1 MDRTI
6 NRRTVLKG
14 AGALA
19 AGAAVVSPFGA
30 ALAQDASPAASPAA
44 SPMAS
49 PGASPVAIAPDPSIT
64 GELNVAMVANPQ
76 MVALQKLQPQFQEAY
91 PNIKLNLLVLPEN
104 EVRDRI
110 RTDVSTQAGQF
121 DVVTIGM
128 FEAADYAKQ
137 GWTMDV
143 GTPLSSDPNYDYNDI
158 FPAFVSA
165 LSGEDGK
172 LYAAPFYGES
182 SMLYYR
188 KDLFEA
194 AGLTMP
200 DKPTW
205 DDVGNFAKTLHKPDE
220 TYGIALRALPGWGEF
235 GAPLTSVINAFGGRW
250 FDEDW
255 KSQLASEESAAAIK
269 FYTDLL
275 INYGQPSATTS
286 GFTECENLFV
296 QGKAAMWYD
305 ATSAADLLGDPQ
317 LNPQAANTGFAY
329 QPMEKI
335 GSGWLWAWAFA
346 VEQGTQHSDAALAFV
361 KWATSKNYVQT
372 VASQLG
378 WGQVPSGVRASTYAD
393 PGYKEYAK
401 GFSDLVLSIIQ
412 AQDPTKCC
420 VDPVPYK
427 GLQFVGV
434 PEFVTLGD
442 SVTKELAN
450 VIAGNEKIDDALGK
464 IDEMANQWAQDNGY
478 Q

>member
-1 MDRTI
+1 MDRGM
-6 NRRTVLKG
+6 NRRDALRL
-14 AGALA
+14 AGALGATATA
-19 AGAAVVSPFGA
+19 AKFGRAAAQDGTPAAVVPNTDISG
-30 ALAQDASPAASPAA
+30 D
-44 SPMAS
+44 
-49 PGASPVAIAPDPSIT
+49 
-64 GELNVAMVANPQ
+64 LNVAMVANPQ
-76 MVALQKLQPQFQEAY
+76 MVALQKLEGEFQKAY
-91 PNIKLNLLVLPEN
+91 PNISLNLLVLPEN

-110 RTDVSTQAGQF
+110 RTDVSTEAGQF

-128 FEAADYAKQ
+128 FEAADYALQ
-137 GWTMDV
+137 GWTLDV
-143 GTPLSSDPNYDYNDI
+143 GTPLSADANYDYADI

-165 LSGEDGK
+165 LSGADGK

-188 KDLFEA
+188 TDLFEA
-194 AGLTMP
+194 AELTMP
-200 DKPTW
+200 EKPTW
-205 DDVGNFAKTLHKPDE
+205 DDVAGFAQALHKPDDV
-220 TYGIALRALPGWGEF
+220 YGIALRALPGWGEF

-255 KSQLASEESAAAIK
+255 NSQLASEKSAKAIT
-269 FYTDLL
+269 FYTDLVK
-275 INYGQPSATTS
+275 NYGQPSATTS

-305 ATSAADLLGDPQ
+305 ATSAADLLADPN

-329 QPMEKI
+329 QPMEEI

-346 VEQGTQHSDAALAFV
+346 IEAGTKHQDAALAFV
-361 KWATSKNYVQT
+361 KWATSKDYVQL

-393 PGYKEYAK
+393 PGYKEYAA
-401 GFSDLVLSIIQ
+401 GFADLVLSIIQ

-434 PEFVTLGD
+434 PEFVTLGND
-442 SVTKELAN
+442 VTKELAN
-450 VIAGNEKIDDALGK
+450 VIAGNESAEDAIGK
-464 IDEMANQWAQDNGY
+464 IDEMANQWAVDNGY

>member
-1 MDRTI
+1 MDRGLT
-6 NRRTVLKG
+6 RRDVMKLVG
-14 AGALA
+14 ATGVTAVA
-19 AGAAVVSPFGA
+19 AGTLDHAV
-30 ALAQDASPAASPAA
+30 AQTPEIS
-44 SPMAS
+44 
-49 PGASPVAIAPDPSIT
+49 

-76 MVALQKLQPQFQEAY
+76 MVALQKLAPEFEKAY

-128 FEAADYAKQ
+128 FEAADYALQ
-137 GWTMDV
+137 GWTLDV
-143 GTPLSSDPNYDYNDI
+143 GTPLSADADYDMADI

-188 KDLFEA
+188 TDLFEA
-194 AGLTMP
+194 AGLSVSE
-200 DKPTW
+200 KPTW
-205 DDVGNFAKTLHKPDE
+205 DEIQGWAKALHKEDGP
-220 TYGIALRALPGWGEF
+220 YGIVLRALPGWGEF

-255 KSQLASEESAAAIK
+255 KSQLASPESSEAIK

-286 GFTECENLFV
+286 GFTECENLFI

-305 ATSAADLLGDPQ
+305 ATSAADLLADST

-329 QPMEKI
+329 QPAEKI

-346 VEQGTQHSDAALAFV
+346 IEKGTEHEDAALAFV
-361 KWATSKNYVQT
+361 KWATSKAYVQL
-372 VASQLG
+372 VADQLG

-393 PGYKEYAK
+393 PGYKEYAA
-401 GFSDLVLSIIQ
+401 GFADLVLSIIE

-420 VDPVPYK
+420 TQPVPYK

-442 SVTKELAN
+442 QVTKELAN
-450 VIAGNEKIDDALGK
+450 VIAGNESADDAITKIDA
-464 IDEMANQWAQDNGY
+464 IANQWATDNGY

>member
-1 MDRTI
+1 MQR
-6 NRRTVLKG
+6 K
-14 AGALA
+14 ALA
-19 AGAAVVSPFGA
+19 VLAVL
-30 ALAQDASPAASPAA
+30 ALLMPMFLAIGGMSAVRAQD
-44 SPMAS
+44 AS
-49 PGASPVAIAPDPSIT
+49 PGASPAVDTSIS

-76 MVALQKLQPQFQEAY
+76 MVALQKLAPEFQKIY

-137 GWTMDV
+137 GWSLDV
-143 GTPLSSDPNYDYNDI
+143 GTPLQADPNYDYQDI
-158 FPAFVSA
+158 FPAMVSA
-165 LSGEDGK
+165 LSGDDGK

-182 SMLYYR
+182 SMVFYR
-188 KDLFEA
+188 KDLFQA

-205 DDVGNFAKTLHKPDE
+205 DDIQGFAQKLHKPDSGQ
-220 TYGIALRALPGWGEF
+220 YGICLRGLPGWGEQ

-250 FDEDW
+250 FDESW
-255 KSQLASEESAAAIK
+255 KSQLASDKSAKAIK
-269 FYTDLL
+269 FYTDLVKD
-275 INYGQPSATTS
+275 YGEPSATTS
-286 GFTECENLFV
+286 GFTECENLFI
-296 QGKAAMWYD
+296 QGKVAMWYD
-305 ATSAADLLGDPQ
+305 ATSAADLLADPKQ
-317 LNPQAANTGFAY
+317 NPQAANTGFAH
-329 QPMEKI
+329 QPTEEI

-346 VEQGTQHSDAALAFV
+346 IEAKTKHQDAALAFV
-361 KWATSKNYVQT
+361 KWATSKDYVNL
-372 VASQLG
+372 VANQLG
-378 WGQVPSGVRASTYAD
+378 WGSVPSGVRASTYAD
-393 PGYKEYAK
+393 AGYKEYGKA
-401 GFSDLVLSIIQ
+401 FADLVLSIIQ

-420 VDPVPYK
+420 VDAVPYK

-442 SVTKELAN
+442 QVTKELAN
-450 VIAGNEKIDDALGK
+450 VIAGNESADDAIKKIDD
-464 IDEMANQWAQDNGY
+464 MANTWAKDNGY

>member
-1 MDRTI
+1 MDRAI
-6 NRRTVLKG
+6 NRRDMMK
-14 AGALA
+14 
-19 AGAAVVSPFGA
+19 VVSALGVTA
-30 ALAQDASPAASPAA
+30 ATTATLGHVAAQNTDIS
-44 SPMAS
+44 
-49 PGASPVAIAPDPSIT
+49 

-76 MVALQKLQPQFQEAY
+76 MVALQKLASEFEKAY

-128 FEAADYAKQ
+128 FEAADYALQ
-137 GWTMDV
+137 GWTLDV
-143 GTPLSSDPNYDYNDI
+143 GTPLSADADYDIKDI
-158 FPAFVSA
+158 FPAFISA

-194 AGLTMP
+194 AGLSMSE
-200 DKPTW
+200 KPTW
-205 DDVGNFAKTLHKPDE
+205 DEIEGYAKALHKKDGP
-220 TYGIALRALPGWGEF
+220 YGIVLRALPGWGEF

-250 FDEDW
+250 FDMDW
-255 KSQLASEESAAAIK
+255 KSQLGSTNSAAAIK

-286 GFTECENLFV
+286 GFTECENLFI

-305 ATSAADLLGDPQ
+305 ATSAADLLADSS
-317 LNPQAANTGFAY
+317 LNPQSANTGFAY

-335 GSGWLWAWAFA
+335 ASGWLWAWAFA
-346 VEQGTQHSDAALAFV
+346 IEKGTKHEEAALAFV
-361 KWATSKNYVQT
+361 RWATSKDYVDL
-372 VASQLG
+372 VAKQLG
-378 WGQVPSGVRASTYAD
+378 WGQVPSGVRASTYAN
-393 PGYKEYAK
+393 PGYKEYAAA
-401 GFSDLVLSIIQ
+401 FADLVLSIIE

-420 VDPVPYK
+420 TEPVPYK

-442 SVTKELAN
+442 QVTKELAN
-450 VIAGNEKIDDALGK
+450 VVAGNEKVDDAIAKIDD
-464 IDEMANQWAQDNGY
+464 IANQWAKDNGY
-478 Q
+478 QK

>member
-1 MDRTI
+1 MS
-6 NRRTVLKG
+6 RRPVTL
-14 AGALA
+14 LMILS
-19 AGAAVVSPFGA
+19 VVSSLFVGA
-30 ALAQDASPAASPAA
+30 VARASAQDGTPPAVDTSV
-44 SPMAS
+44 S
-49 PGASPVAIAPDPSIT
+49 

-76 MVALQKLQPQFQEAY
+76 MVALQKLAPEFQKQY

-137 GWTMDV
+137 GWSLDV
-143 GTPLSSDPNYDYNDI
+143 GTPLQADPNYDYDDI
-158 FPAFVSA
+158 FPAMISA

-182 SMLYYR
+182 SMVFYR
-188 KDLFEA
+188 KDLFQQ

-205 DDVGNFAKTLHKPDE
+205 DDIAGFAQKLHNPSAGQ
-220 TYGIALRALPGWGEF
+220 YGICLRGLPGWGEQ

-250 FDEDW
+250 FDPDW
-255 KSQLASEESAAAIK
+255 KSQLASEKSAKAIT
-269 FYTDLL
+269 FYTDLVK
-275 INYGQPSATTS
+275 NYGEPSATTS
-286 GFTECENLFV
+286 GFTECENLFSA
-296 QGKAAMWYD
+296 GKVAMWYD
-305 ATSAADLLGDPQ
+305 ATSAADFLADPKQ
-317 LNPQAANTGFAY
+317 NPQAANTGFAN
-329 QPMEKI
+329 QPTEEI
-335 GSGWLWAWAFA
+335 ASGWLWAWAFA
-346 VEQGTQHSDAALAFV
+346 IEKSTKHQDAALAFV
-361 KWATSKNYVQT
+361 KWATSKDYVQL
-372 VASQLG
+372 VANQLG
-378 WGQVPSGVRASTYAD
+378 WGSVPSGVRASTYAD
-393 PGYKEYAK
+393 PGYEQYAAA
-401 GFSDLVLSIIQ
+401 FADLVLSIIK

-442 SVTKELAN
+442 QVTKELAN
-450 VIAGNEKIDDALGK
+450 VMAGNESADDAIKKIDDL
-464 IDEMANQWAQDNGY
+464 ANTWAQDNGY
-478 Q
+478 QS

>member
-1 MDRTI
+1 MQR
-6 NRRTVLKG
+6 K
-14 AGALA
+14 ALA
-19 AGAAVVSPFGA
+19 VLAVL
-30 ALAQDASPAASPAA
+30 ALLMPMFLAIGGMSAVRAQD
-44 SPMAS
+44 AS
-49 PGASPVAIAPDPSIT
+49 PGASPAVDTSIS

-76 MVALQKLQPQFQEAY
+76 MVALQKLAPEFQKIY

-137 GWTMDV
+137 GWSLDV
-143 GTPLSSDPNYDYNDI
+143 GTPLQADPNYDYQDI
-158 FPAFVSA
+158 FPAMVSA
-165 LSGEDGK
+165 LSGDDGK

-182 SMLYYR
+182 SMVFYR
-188 KDLFEA
+188 KDLFQA

-205 DDVGNFAKTLHKPDE
+205 DDIQGFAQKLHKPDSGQ
-220 TYGIALRALPGWGEF
+220 YGICLRGHPGWGEQ

-250 FDEDW
+250 FDESW
-255 KSQLASEESAAAIK
+255 KSQLASDKSAKAIK
-269 FYTDLL
+269 FYTDLVK
-275 INYGQPSATTS
+275 NYGEPSATTS
-286 GFTECENLFV
+286 GFTECENLFI
-296 QGKAAMWYD
+296 QGKVAMWYD
-305 ATSAADLLGDPQ
+305 ATSAADLLADPKQ
-317 LNPQAANTGFAY
+317 NPQAANTGFAH
-329 QPMEKI
+329 QPTEEI

-346 VEQGTQHSDAALAFV
+346 IEAKTKHQDAALAFV
-361 KWATSKNYVQT
+361 KWATSKDYVNL
-372 VASQLG
+372 VANQLG
-378 WGQVPSGVRASTYAD
+378 WGSVPSGVRASTYAD
-393 PGYKEYAK
+393 AGYKEYGKSFA
-401 GFSDLVLSIIQ
+401 DLVLSIIQ

-420 VDPVPYK
+420 VDAVPYK

-442 SVTKELAN
+442 QVTKELAN
-450 VIAGNEKIDDALGK
+450 VIAGNESADDAIKKIDD
-464 IDEMANQWAQDNGY
+464 MANSWAQDNGY

>member
-1 MDRTI
+1 MDRGMI
-6 NRRTVLKG
+6 RRDVLKL
-14 AGALA
+14 AGALGLTATGARFGRA
-19 AGAAVVSPFGA
+19 A
-30 ALAQDASPAASPAA
+30 AQDGSPAA
-44 SPMAS
+44 
-49 PGASPVAIAPDPSIT
+49 VEPDTSIS
-64 GELNVAMVANPQ
+64 GDLNVAMVANPQ
-76 MVALQKLQPQFQEAY
+76 MVALQKLAPEFQKAY
-91 PNIKLNLLVLPEN
+91 PNINLNLLVLPEN

-128 FEAADYAKQ
+128 FEAADYALQ
-137 GWTMDV
+137 GWTVDV
-143 GTPLSSDPNYDYNDI
+143 GTPLSADPAYDYQDI
-158 FPAFVSA
+158 FPAFISA

-188 KDLFEA
+188 TDLFQA

-200 DKPTW
+200 EKPTW
-205 DDVGNFAKTLHKPDE
+205 DDVAGFAQTLHKPDE

-250 FDEDW
+250 FDENW
-255 KSQLASEESAAAIK
+255 QSQLSSEKSARAIT

-275 INYGQPSATTS
+275 INSGQPSATTS

-305 ATSAADLLGDPQ
+305 ATSAADLLGDPA

-329 QPMEKI
+329 QPAEEI

-346 VEQGTQHSDAALAFV
+346 IEAGTEHQDAALAFV
-361 KWATSKNYVQT
+361 RWATSKDYVQL

-393 PGYKEYAK
+393 AGYKEYAK
-401 GFSDLVLSIIQ
+401 GFADLVLSIIE

-442 SVTKELAN
+442 QVTKELAN
-450 VIAGNEKIDDALGK
+450 VIAGNESAADAIEK
-464 IDEMANQWAQDNGY
+464 VNEMANQWAKDNGY